1 MATLEK
7 IRSKSGLLLAVIGIA
22 MLAFILGD
30 LLKSTNSGVAND
42 GNVGQVL
49 GEDVSIQS
57 FQQKVDEGIENWK
70 SQNQQAVLDQTTL
83 AQIRDQIWEQ
93 YVRELV
99 MKNQFEELGVAV
111 SDDEWMERI
120 SGINVHPEI
129 SKIPTFQDPATGQF
143 DRTKVLGYLKQIDQD
158 ETGDARKRWV
168 GFQKYLIDL
177 IKTSKYNSLVG
188 KAMFTTTEEAKMEF
202 HSNTD
207 TATFNYVV
215 IPFTS
220 INDADVKPTD
230 DELES
235 YYSIHKA
242 EYEQEASKDVDF
254 VVYTVVPSV
263 EDDAITK
270 EDITKLVVDF
280 EASDDYELMARRNSD
295 NTNSRFTYNTQDELQ
310 DPNWK
315 DLFNTTKGTVIGPYL
330 TNPGVYRIAK
340 LAEVAFRSDSVQ
352 ARHILIK
359 PTETMSLDSVNTKM
373 TALKLAIESGAD
385 FGMLAQQN
393 SDDQGSAIK
402 GGDLGWFQEGVMVDE
417 FNEVCF
423 TSKIGDLSLVTT
435 QFGVHL
441 IQVTKTSK
449 SVKKAKIAYIDRT
462 VEPSTETVN
471 AYYSQA
477 AQFAAKILNDGVS
490 FDTLIVTDN
499 LAKRSDKKVTTSK
512 PTISGIPNSRE
523 LVRWM
528 YTTAKVGSISEV
540 FQFDNSYAVAYLTK
554 EYVKGVPE
562 LEDIKEQITAL
573 VIKEKKALKISKS
586 IKTSDLASIAS
597 ANDNSVVSGQKTTFA
612 NLNLEGI
619 GYEPELVG
627 GIFANK
633 VGAVSSPITGR
644 NGVYVVQVTAIDKAT
659 SQADFGVQKLN
670 MQTQASSYAN
680 NASYNALKKAADVQ
694 DNRVDFY

>member
-177 IKTSKYNSLVG
+177 IETSKYNSLVG

-230 DELES
+230 DELEA

-270 EDITKLVVDF
+270 EEITKLVVDF

-359 PTETMSLDSVNTKM
+359 PTQTMSLDSVNTKM

-385 FGMLAQQN
+385 FGTLAQQN
-393 SDDQGSAIK
+393 SEDQGSAIK

-499 LAKRSDKKVTTSK
+499 LAKRSDKKVTPNK
-512 PTISGIPNSRE
+512 PTISGLPNSRE

-573 VIKEKKALKISKS
+573 VIKEKKASKISKS

-597 ANDNSVVSGQKTTFA
+597 ANETSVVSGQKTTFA

>member
-230 DELES
+230 DELEA

-270 EDITKLVVDF
+270 EEITKLVVDF

-359 PTETMSLDSVNTKM
+359 PTQTMSLDSVNTKM

-393 SDDQGSAIK
+393 SEDQGSAIK

-499 LAKRSDKKVTTSK
+499 LAKRSDKKVTANK
-512 PTISGIPNSRE
+512 PTISGLSNSRE

-540 FQFDNSYAVAYLTK
+540 FQFDNSYVVASLTK

-573 VIKEKKALKISKS
+573 VIKEKKASKISKS

-597 ANDNSVVSGQKTTFA
+597 ANDTSVVSGQKTTFA

>member
-188 KAMFTTTEEAKMEF
+188 KAMFTTIEEAKMEF

-207 TATFNYVV
+207 TATFSYVV

-270 EDITKLVVDF
+270 EEITKLVVDF

-359 PTETMSLDSVNTKM
+359 PTQTMSLDSVNTKM

-393 SDDQGSAIK
+393 SEDQGSAIK

-499 LAKRSDKKVTTSK
+499 LAKRSDKKVTANK
-512 PTISGIPNSRE
+512 PTISGLSNSRE

-540 FQFDNSYAVAYLTK
+540 FQFDNSYVVASLTK

-586 IKTSDLASIAS
+586 IKTSDLASMAS
-597 ANDNSVVSGQKTTFA
+597 ANDTSVVSGQKTTFA

>member
-177 IKTSKYNSLVG
+177 IKTSKNNSLVG

-207 TATFNYVV
+207 TATFSYVV
-215 IPFTS
+215 IPFRS

-270 EDITKLVVDF
+270 EEITKLVVDF

-359 PTETMSLDSVNTKM
+359 PIQTMSLDSVNTKM

-393 SDDQGSAIK
+393 SEDQGSAIK

-471 AYYSQA
+471 TYYSQA

-499 LAKRSDKKVTTSK
+499 LAKRSDKKVTANK
-512 PTISGIPNSRE
+512 PTISGLSNSRE

-540 FQFDNSYAVAYLTK
+540 FQFDNSYVVASLTK

-573 VIKEKKALKISKS
+573 VIKEKKASKISKS

-597 ANDNSVVSGQKTTFA
+597 ANDTSVVSDQKTTFA
-612 NLNLEGI
+612 NLKLDGI

-694 DNRVDFY
+694 DNRVYFY

>member
-207 TATFNYVV
+207 TATFSYVV
-215 IPFTS
+215 IPFRS

-270 EDITKLVVDF
+270 EEITKLVVDF

-359 PTETMSLDSVNTKM
+359 PIQTMSLDSVNTKM

-393 SDDQGSAIK
+393 SEDQGSAIK

-462 VEPSTETVN
+462 VEPSTETFN

-499 LAKRSDKKVTTSK
+499 LAKRSDKKVTANK
-512 PTISGIPNSRE
+512 PTISGLSNSRE

-540 FQFDNSYAVAYLTK
+540 FQFDNSYVVAYLTK

-573 VIKEKKALKISKS
+573 VIKEKKASKISKS

-597 ANDNSVVSGQKTTFA
+597 ANDTSVVSGQKTTFA

>member
-230 DELES
+230 DELEA

-270 EDITKLVVDF
+270 EEITKLVVDF

-359 PTETMSLDSVNTKM
+359 PTQTMSLDSVNTKM

-393 SDDQGSAIK
+393 SEDQGSAIK

-499 LAKRSDKKVTTSK
+499 LAKRYDKKVTPNK
-512 PTISGIPNSRE
+512 PTISGLSNSRE

-540 FQFDNSYAVAYLTK
+540 FQFDNSYVVAYLTK

-586 IKTSDLASIAS
+586 IKTSDLASMAS

-633 VGAVSSPITGR
+633 VGAVSSPIRGR

>member
-158 ETGDARKRWV
+158 TTGEALTRWV

-230 DELES
+230 DELEA

-270 EDITKLVVDF
+270 EEITKLVVDF

-295 NTNSRFTYNTQDELQ
+295 NTNSRFTYNTKDELQ

-359 PTETMSLDSVNTKM
+359 PTQTMSLDSVNTKM

-393 SDDQGSAIK
+393 SEDQGSAIK

-499 LAKRSDKKVTTSK
+499 LAKRSDKKVTANK
-512 PTISGIPNSRE
+512 PTISGLPNSRE

-540 FQFDNSYAVAYLTK
+540 FQFDNSYVVASLTK

-573 VIKEKKALKISKS
+573 VIKEKKASKISKS

-597 ANDNSVVSGQKTTFA
+597 ANDTSVVSGQKTTFA

>member
-230 DELES
+230 DELEA

-270 EDITKLVVDF
+270 EEITKLVVDF

-393 SDDQGSAIK
+393 SEDQGSAIK

-499 LAKRSDKKVTTSK
+499 LAKRSDKKVTANK
-512 PTISGIPNSRE
+512 PTISGLSNSRE

-540 FQFDNSYAVAYLTK
+540 FQFDNSYVVAYLTK

-573 VIKEKKALKISKS
+573 VIKEKKASKISKS

-597 ANDNSVVSGQKTTFA
+597 ANDTSVVSGQKTTFA

>member
-230 DELES
+230 DELEA

-270 EDITKLVVDF
+270 EEITKLVVDF

-359 PTETMSLDSVNTKM
+359 PTQTMSLDSVNTKM

-393 SDDQGSAIK
+393 SEDQGSAIK

-499 LAKRSDKKVTTSK
+499 LAKRSDKKVTANK
-512 PTISGIPNSRE
+512 PTISGLSNSRE

-573 VIKEKKALKISKS
+573 VIKEKKASKISKS

-597 ANDNSVVSGQKTTFA
+597 ANDTSVVSGQKTTFA

-633 VGAVSSPITGR
+633 VGAVSSPISGR

>member
-129 SKIPTFQDPATGQF
+129 SKIPSFQDPATGQF
-143 DRTKVLGYLKQIDQD
+143 DRTKVLGYLQQIDQD
-158 ETGDARKRWV
+158 TTGEALTRWV

-188 KAMFTTTEEAKMEF
+188 KAMFTTTEEAKIQF
-202 HSNTD
+202 HAEMD
-207 TATFNYVV
+207 TAAFNYVV

-230 DELES
+230 DELEA

-270 EDITKLVVDF
+270 EEITKLVVDF

-295 NTNSRFTYNTQDELQ
+295 NTNSRFTYNTKDELQ

-359 PTETMSLDSVNTKM
+359 PTQTMSLDSVNTKM

-393 SDDQGSAIK
+393 SEDQGSAIK

-499 LAKRSDKKVTTSK
+499 LAKRSDKKVTPNK
-512 PTISGIPNSRE
+512 PTISGLPNSRE

-528 YTTAKVGSISEV
+528 NTTAKVGSISEV

-573 VIKEKKALKISKS
+573 VIKEKKASKISKS

>member
-270 EDITKLVVDF
+270 EEITKLVVDF

-359 PTETMSLDSVNTKM
+359 PTQTMSLDSVNTKM

-393 SDDQGSAIK
+393 SEDQGSAIK

-499 LAKRSDKKVTTSK
+499 LAKRSDKKVTANK
-512 PTISGIPNSRE
+512 PTISGLSNSRE

-540 FQFDNSYAVAYLTK
+540 FQFDNSYVVAYLTK

-573 VIKEKKALKISKS
+573 VIKEKKASKISKS

-597 ANDNSVVSGQKTTFA
+597 ANDTSVVSGQKTTFA

>member
-129 SKIPTFQDPATGQF
+129 SKIPSFQDPATGQF

-230 DELES
+230 DELEA

-270 EDITKLVVDF
+270 EEITKLVVDF

-359 PTETMSLDSVNTKM
+359 PTQTMSLDSVNTKM

-393 SDDQGSAIK
+393 SEDQGSAIK

-499 LAKRSDKKVTTSK
+499 LAKRSDKKVTPNK
-512 PTISGIPNSRE
+512 PTISGLPNSRE

-528 YTTAKVGSISEV
+528 NTTAKVGSISEV

-573 VIKEKKALKISKS
+573 VIKEKKASKISKS

>member
-188 KAMFTTTEEAKMEF
+188 KAMFTTIEEAKMEF

-359 PTETMSLDSVNTKM
+359 PIQTMSLDSVNTKM

-393 SDDQGSAIK
+393 SEDQGSAIK

-499 LAKRSDKKVTTSK
+499 LAKRSDKKVTANK
-512 PTISGIPNSRE
+512 PTISGLSNSRE

-540 FQFDNSYAVAYLTK
+540 FQFDNSYVVASLTK

-573 VIKEKKALKISKS
+573 VIKEKKASKISKS

-597 ANDNSVVSGQKTTFA
+597 ANDTSVVSGQKTTFA

-633 VGAVSSPITGR
+633 VGAVSSPIRGR

>member
-129 SKIPTFQDPATGQF
+129 SKIPSFQDPATGQF

-230 DELES
+230 DELEA

-270 EDITKLVVDF
+270 EEITKLVVDF

-359 PTETMSLDSVNTKM
+359 PTQTMSLDSVNTKM

-393 SDDQGSAIK
+393 SEDQGSAIK

-441 IQVTKTSK
+441 IQVTKSSK

-471 AYYSQA
+471 TYYSQA

-490 FDTLIVTDN
+490 FDTLIATDN
-499 LAKRSDKKVTTSK
+499 LAKRSDKKVTANK
-512 PTISGIPNSRE
+512 QTISGLSNSRE

-540 FQFDNSYAVAYLTK
+540 FQFDNSYAVASLTK

-573 VIKEKKALKISKS
+573 VIKDKKASKISKS

-597 ANDNSVVSGQKTTFA
+597 ANDTSVVSGQKTTFA
-612 NLNLEGI
+612 NLKLEGI

>member
-188 KAMFTTTEEAKMEF
+188 KAMFTTTEEAKIQF
-202 HSNTD
+202 HAEMD
-207 TATFNYVV
+207 TAAFNYVV

-230 DELES
+230 DELEA

-270 EDITKLVVDF
+270 EEITKLVVDF

-359 PTETMSLDSVNTKM
+359 PTQTMSLDSVNTKM

-385 FGMLAQQN
+385 FGTLAQQN
-393 SDDQGSAIK
+393 SEDQGSAIK

-490 FDTLIVTDN
+490 FDTLIVADN
-499 LAKRSDKKVTTSK
+499 LAKRSDKKVTANK
-512 PTISGIPNSRE
+512 PTISGLSNSRE

-540 FQFDNSYAVAYLTK
+540 FQFDNSYVVAYLTK

-573 VIKEKKALKISKS
+573 VIKEKKASKISKS

-597 ANDNSVVSGQKTTFA
+597 ANDTSVVSGQKTTFA
-612 NLNLEGI
+612 NLKLEGI

-633 VGAVSSPITGR
+633 VGAVSSPITVR

>member
-49 GEDVSIQS
+49 GEDILIQS

-111 SDDEWMERI
+111 SDDEWMDRI

-129 SKIPTFQDPATGQF
+129 SKIPSFQDPATGQF

-202 HSNTD
+202 HSDTD

-230 DELES
+230 DELEA

-270 EDITKLVVDF
+270 EEITKLVVDF

-359 PTETMSLDSVNTKM
+359 PTQTMSLDSVNTKM

-393 SDDQGSAIK
+393 SEDQGSAIK

-499 LAKRSDKKVTTSK
+499 LAKRSDKKVTPNK
-512 PTISGIPNSRE
+512 PTISGLSNSRE

-540 FQFDNSYAVAYLTK
+540 FQFDNSYAVASLTK

-573 VIKEKKALKISKS
+573 VIKEKKASKISKS

-597 ANDNSVVSGQKTTFA
+597 ANDTSVVSGQKTTFA

>member
-270 EDITKLVVDF
+270 EEITKLVVDF

-359 PTETMSLDSVNTKM
+359 PTQTMSLDSVNTKM

-393 SDDQGSAIK
+393 SEDQGSAIK

-540 FQFDNSYAVAYLTK
+540 FQFDNSYVVASLTK

-586 IKTSDLASIAS
+586 IKTSDLASMAS
-597 ANDNSVVSGQKTTFA
+597 ANDTSVVSGQKTTFA

>member
-230 DELES
+230 DELEA

-270 EDITKLVVDF
+270 EEITKLVVDF

-359 PTETMSLDSVNTKM
+359 PTQTMSLDSVNTKM

-393 SDDQGSAIK
+393 SEDQGSAIK

-499 LAKRSDKKVTTSK
+499 LAKRSDKKVTANK

-540 FQFDNSYAVAYLTK
+540 FQFDNSYVVASLTK

-573 VIKEKKALKISKS
+573 VIKEKKASKISKS

-597 ANDNSVVSGQKTTFA
+597 ANETSVVSGQKTTFA